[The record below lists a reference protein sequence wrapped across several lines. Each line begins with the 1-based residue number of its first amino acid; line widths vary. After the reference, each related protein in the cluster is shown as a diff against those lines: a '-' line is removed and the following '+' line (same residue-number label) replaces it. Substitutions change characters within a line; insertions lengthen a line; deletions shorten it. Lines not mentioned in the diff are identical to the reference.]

1 MGAWVP
7 IPDGRGRPRA
17 APCGIGPWDGARV
30 ASQQSPT
37 LRPGR
42 GKCSTQN
49 GSVIPEPRRGDPKQL
64 ESARLFDRSCRVATR
79 DPSRLGQLES
89 ARGCAG
95 LGQPWPRPAARRS
108 GWSGPHG
115 EEFALD
121 KSASA
126 RTDERAEPPTAIAGG
141 TLRRNVLG
149 AIALEKND
157 CSFPRRRQP
166 RRGSNPGQRRRP
178 AMHP

>member
-1 MGAWVP
+1 MARECQSRMEEGGIVP
-7 IPDGRGRPRA
+7 PHA
-17 APCGIGPWDGARV
+17 VFGPWDGARV

-42 GKCSTQN
+42 GKCSTCN
-49 GSVIPEPRRGDPKQL
+49 GGVIPESRRGDPRQL
-64 ESARLFDRSCRVATR
+64 ESARLFDRSCRTATR

-89 ARGCAG
+89 GRGCGG
-95 LGQPWPRPAARRS
+95 LGQPWPGQAARCS

-115 EEFALD
+115 EEFAPD

-126 RTDERAEPPTAIAGG
+126 RTDDRAEPPAITVGG

-166 RRGSNPGQRRRP
+166 RRQSKPGHRRRP
-178 AMHP
+178 ATHP